1 MRLPAHGSPR
11 DSSLTLCRFVEP
23 VVHVLVEGGTAA
35 VAAMLTGS
43 LRCWKG
49 EQRARAVTMISPGSL
64 WEHVPGGRRPPTKSS
79 GTIGDACDSAL
90 VESTIGAVK
99 NDAIHDGSFRPFS

>member
-49 EQRARAVTMISPGSL
+49 EQRARAVTMISPGSAMGTCP
-64 WEHVPGGRRPPTKSS
+64 WRPSPADE
-79 GTIGDACDSAL
+79 I
-90 VESTIGAVK
+90 ER
-99 NDAIHDGSFRPFS
+99 NHR